1 MFGAIKME
9 NSYRI
14 TSQGTSNKKAIYVHD
29 KEMGWVNV
37 TLFLEDLKH
46 IIKTFENK
54 KYERKDFNLNRLY
67 YSKG

>member
-1 MFGAIKME
+1 ME
-9 NSYRI
+9 NSYKT
-14 TSQGTSNKKAIYVHD
+14 TSQITGNKKAIYVHD

-54 KYERKDFNLNRLY
+54 KNEKKIFI
-67 YSKG
+67 